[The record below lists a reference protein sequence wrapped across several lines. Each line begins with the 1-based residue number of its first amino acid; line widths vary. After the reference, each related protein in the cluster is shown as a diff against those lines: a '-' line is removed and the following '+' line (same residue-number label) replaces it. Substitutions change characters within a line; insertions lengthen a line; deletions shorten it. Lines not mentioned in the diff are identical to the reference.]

1 MDKIKRLLLIRLM
14 CSIALSMLKSLEDL
28 TLARKRYLLFEL
40 HSPCQDF
47 NKAWREGLL
56 WLVDDLFKLNEGK

>member
-14 CSIALSMLKSLEDL
+14 CSIALSMLKSLEDP

-47 NKAWREGLL
+47 NKA
-56 WLVDDLFKLNEGK
+56 